1 MDIITNR
8 LLRQAVPLFSV
19 MATVALVLG
28 VAAILMVGKDVIV
41 PLALGALL
49 SFALTPVVV
58 WLERVGLP
66 RGVAVLSAILVAL
79 ALILGIAFVAYQ
91 QASVLAKDIPSYE
104 PTIRQKISGLSQKM
118 TGSSVW
124 SDAADSL
131 ARVLTEIE
139 KIGSDEAKAAAP
151 AVPTVRIDN
160 KQQGL
165 DVITQTLQTAL
176 QPLASLLIVLLLSAF
191 MLAAREDLRNRV
203 IRLAGA
209 EDIQQTTAAFDDAGF
224 RVGRQLLTQLAVNM
238 SLGLIIGTGLWIIGL
253 PSPYLWGIIYGLLN
267 FVPYLGLVGL
277 IPPLFVAFAT
287 DPGWG
292 SFLWTAG
299 LFAIV
304 EPVSTNIV
312 EPMLYGRTSGLS
324 PVAIIIAATVWA
336 FLWGPIGLVLSTPLT
351 ICLVV
356 LGRHIPR
363 LQFLDILLGDRPA
376 LQPHEIFYQ
385 RMLASDPREAEMQAR
400 QFLKGRGISTYYDE
414 IALEALRRAHLDIVR
429 GSVTGDRLSALAAS
443 AEALVDG
450 LDDVKLLT
458 RRPDRQITA
467 ETEAALDTIR
477 ADREIEKMVFSRDD
491 LREAWRGEYPVAIL
505 HGAHPLDGA
514 AAKMLKQVLTKHG
527 LAAQVLPL
535 TEAAETP
542 PEQAKTVALVCLS
555 FIEPLSTLHLR
566 AFSRQV
572 KRRAPQAQVMLCIWQ
587 KTDEAIIREWRRKLR
602 VDRLVTTTVDAL
614 DAAAA
619 MASAKP
625 ISSNR

>member
-139 KIGSDEAKAAAP
+139 KIGSDEAKSAAP

>member
-151 AVPTVRIDN
+151 AVPMVRIDN